1 MLKLKFIWI
10 VGMLALLV
18 NAVMAQASEVYR
30 LQPEDVVRIQVLDEQ
45 QIVAVLPIGKDGNL
59 SAPFVGVV
67 RAEGLTTNELE
78 SILAKEYQR
87 VLRIREPKVS
97 VTIERYREIRAS
109 VTGMVNRPGTFPI
122 RPSDDIL
129 TLLAL
134 GGNAILERADLRR
147 AKLQRIGSKEVIP
160 IDLHAMLT
168 FGDLSQNYVLQDGDI
183 LSIPE
188 DKFNVVNVLGAVQ
201 QPFSFPFR
209 EGMTLVD
216 AIAQARGEIQYRSAF
231 SKILIYRENK
241 GAPGTYTIIRAN
253 LSQFFSKGDSTQNI
267 RLAKGDIIF
276 VPESN
281 SPDINRISQVTSSAA
296 NFIFILERF
305 GLRLFR

>member
-10 VGMLALLV
+10 LGLFALMI
-18 NAVMAQASEVYR
+18 NAAMAQSQEAYR
-30 LQPEDVVRIQVLDEQ
+30 LQPEDIIRIQVFDEN
-45 QIVAVLPIGKDGNL
+45 QILAVIPVGKDGNV

-67 RAEGLTTNELE
+67 RAEGLTTSELE
-78 SILAKEYQR
+78 AILAREYQR
-87 VLRIREPKVS
+87 VLRIREPRVS
-97 VTIERYREIRAS
+97 VTIERFREIRAS

-122 RPSDDIL
+122 RPTDDVL

-134 GGNAILERADLRR
+134 GGNAIFERADLRR
-147 AKLQRIGSKEVIP
+147 AKLQRSGSRELIP
-160 IDLHAMLT
+160 IDLYAMLT

-241 GAPGTYTIIRAN
+241 GAPGTYTIIKAN
-253 LSQFFSKGDSTQNI
+253 LSQFFAKGDSSQNI
-267 RLAKGDIIF
+267 KLAKGDIVF

-281 SPDINRISQVTSSAA
+281 TPDYNRIGSIASSAA
-296 NFIFILERF
+296 NFIFILQRF
-305 GLRLFR
+305 GIKI